1 MALIQSLA
9 MSAAGSRLL
18 RDGNDTMEQVAARGI
33 SYILFY
39 AIFGNLV
46 RWSYGFS
53 LLVPKD
59 AEEQTVVQENQVTEY
74 IREQT
79 QPADGVLVNV
89 DEPQPI
95 LPEHVAAASSASSMR
110 TLGDESDEADEEE
123 PISGHDHSNFFRSAH
138 KSKSQKLSTHM
149 QQLSPS
155 AVRPTREFQTL
166 LSSYQ
171 RRRRNSRHR
180 RRSARSLIKQ
190 KASTAFDRIRQVLTP
205 PLLTAIIA
213 LVIGLIP
220 ALHKFFMGHDSKF
233 YSFIIHPIENCGAA
247 AIPMI
252 LLCLG
257 AQVVHFATASKSSN
271 DSNSTILEG
280 RGQPQRRRSFSTPSV
295 FPHAHQ
301 VSESSSSD
309 EDNQDQGWFRVQNPP
324 KRNIYGRRG
333 SSSSHFN
340 PSSSTTTLFQ
350 SQLSDD
356 DEITPLQ
363 SAFNG
368 ASELGLRGHRFKW
381 LTPVVYVLFSRMV
394 LVPLICLPAVLFHPD
409 TLSPILTMDPTFSLT
424 LVLISA
430 SPTAINMIQLC
441 QIKGFFENDMAAV
454 LFWSYCV
461 LGIPCILGWSLVGI
475 LECVLNIWQLLKQRD
490 LLAQTRINRHLWI
503 DQAKASNLTGQPR
516 IAIVTGGNTGLGYET
531 AKALVEAGYTTI
543 IACRSEKKAK
553 ESVEKIEEQTG
564 IKGKTI
570 IMSLDLVS
578 LASIKA
584 FARDFKAQFSHVDVL
599 VNNAG
604 MMDIPFSLT
613 NDGYEM
619 QFGVNHL
626 GHYVLTLELLPLL
639 NKARQGRVVV
649 LSSGAMYSSSE
660 INYDRLQSSK
670 GYSRLGHYSYSKLAN
685 MLFTKALDRRL
696 RRVNSKITVNACHP
710 GACATDLFK
719 HNPLMNVVMVPA
731 QYACRSPLVGAT
743 SSIYLALA
751 PELENTSGEYFFD
764 QIPRTPS
771 PIALNEESQEKL
783 WAKSVEFTGLD
794 FAL

>member
-381 LTPVVYVLFSRMV
+381 LTPVVYSVTYLDDG
-394 LVPLICLPAVLFHPD
+394 PD
-409 TLSPILTMDPTFSLT
+409 I
-424 LVLISA
+424 
-430 SPTAINMIQLC
+430 
-441 QIKGFFENDMAAV
+441 
-454 LFWSYCV
+454 
-461 LGIPCILGWSLVGI
+461 
-475 LECVLNIWQLLKQRD
+475 
-490 LLAQTRINRHLWI
+490 
-503 DQAKASNLTGQPR
+503 
-516 IAIVTGGNTGLGYET
+516 
-531 AKALVEAGYTTI
+531 
-543 IACRSEKKAK
+543 
-553 ESVEKIEEQTG
+553 
-564 IKGKTI
+564 
-570 IMSLDLVS
+570 
-578 LASIKA
+578 
-584 FARDFKAQFSHVDVL
+584 FAD
-599 VNNAG
+599 
-604 MMDIPFSLT
+604 
-613 NDGYEM
+613 
-619 QFGVNHL
+619 
-626 GHYVLTLELLPLL
+626 
-639 NKARQGRVVV
+639 
-649 LSSGAMYSSSE
+649 
-660 INYDRLQSSK
+660 
-670 GYSRLGHYSYSKLAN
+670 
-685 MLFTKALDRRL
+685 
-696 RRVNSKITVNACHP
+696 
-710 GACATDLFK
+710 
-719 HNPLMNVVMVPA
+719 
-731 QYACRSPLVGAT
+731 VGAHIRVT
-743 SSIYLALA
+743 YCNQYDPAL
-751 PELENTSGEYFFD
+751 SD
-764 QIPRTPS
+764 QRIFR
-771 PIALNEESQEKL
+771 E
-783 WAKSVEFTGLD
+783 
-794 FAL
+794 